1 MAAAEG
7 ERETLALE
15 ERLKSTRE
23 GEVEEGEAKNQFRV
37 PEMREILSGK
47 TSHLDEI
54 LVLNQTCWHC
64 FSAER
69 VMGLLLWRPC
79 HRIGA

>member
-23 GEVEEGEAKNQFRV
+23 GEVEEGKAKNQFRV

-54 LVLNQTCWHC
+54 LVLY
-64 FSAER
+64 
-69 VMGLLLWRPC
+69 
-79 HRIGA
+79 

>member
-1 MAAAEG
+1 MGAAEG

-23 GEVEEGEAKNQFRV
+23 GEVEEGEAKDQFRV
-37 PEMREILSGK
+37 PEMRDILSGK

-54 LVLNQTCWHC
+54 LVLY
-64 FSAER
+64 
-69 VMGLLLWRPC
+69 
-79 HRIGA
+79 

>member
-1 MAAAEG
+1 MGAAEG

-23 GEVEEGEAKNQFRV
+23 GEVEEGKAKDQFRV

-54 LVLNQTCWHC
+54 LVLNQT
-64 FSAER
+64 
-69 VMGLLLWRPC
+69 
-79 HRIGA
+79 

>member
-1 MAAAEG
+1 MGAAEG

-23 GEVEEGEAKNQFRV
+23 GEVEEGKAKDQFRV
-37 PEMREILSGK
+37 PEIREILSGK

-54 LVLNQTCWHC
+54 LVLN
-64 FSAER
+64 
-69 VMGLLLWRPC
+69 
-79 HRIGA
+79 

>member
-1 MAAAEG
+1 MGAAEG

-23 GEVEEGEAKNQFRV
+23 GKVEEGEAENQFRV
-37 PEMREILSGK
+37 PEIREILSGK

-54 LVLNQTCWHC
+54 LVLN
-64 FSAER
+64 
-69 VMGLLLWRPC
+69 
-79 HRIGA
+79 